1 VGWTKLQ
8 KILRGR
14 PNKLIT
20 EDNCR
25 RDLHSN
31 VSTYNTTV
39 MGETTNLLYI
49 MECMFIFKN
58 WLALLLYT
66 IYVGTTLIILILSL
80 LSNKHLLSF
89 VDLLMKILEF

>member
-1 VGWTKLQ
+1 
-8 KILRGR
+8 
-14 PNKLIT
+14 
-20 EDNCR
+20 
-25 RDLHSN
+25 
-31 VSTYNTTV
+31 